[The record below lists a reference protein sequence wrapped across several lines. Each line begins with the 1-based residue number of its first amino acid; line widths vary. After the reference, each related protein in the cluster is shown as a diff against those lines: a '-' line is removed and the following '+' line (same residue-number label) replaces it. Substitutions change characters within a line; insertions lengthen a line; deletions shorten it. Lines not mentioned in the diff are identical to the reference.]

1 MTAAGPEPEKT
12 WYAKPWFLIS
22 GAFLALVIILCL
34 VAVFAIPSPD
44 KVTGTPAATSGA
56 TPKPT
61 ATVAEPANPTESV
74 CGLPA
79 GGQDT
84 PTSAPV
90 TVWKQLGTATVPF
103 APDTFG
109 PGKVVAD
116 DVPTCFAHSPT
127 GALYAA
133 GNVAGL
139 LSAQRVGDV
148 FEYLTAPGAERDKLL
163 ATNPTPDSSAVS
175 IQLGGYQFISY
186 TSDIAVIV
194 LGFSASN
201 GAYLSQTM
209 TLQWVDGD
217 WKVLPP
223 AEGQS
228 TATQVNNLQQFV
240 GWSGV

>member
-1 MTAAGPEPEKT
+1 MTAADPTPEKA
-12 WYAKPWFLIS
+12 WYEKPWFIVA
-22 GAFLALVIILCL
+22 GAFLALLIILCL
-34 VAVFAIPSPD
+34 VIVFVVPSPE
-44 KVTGTPAATSGA
+44 KVTSAPTSAAA

-61 ATVAEPANPTESV
+61 VTAVDPVNADESV

-79 GGQDT
+79 GDQDVPKT
-84 PTSAPV
+84 APV
-90 TVWKQLGTATVPF
+90 TVWKEFGTATVPF

-109 PGKVVAD
+109 PGAVVAE

-133 GNVAGL
+133 GSVAGL
-139 LSAQRVGDV
+139 LAVQRTGDV

-163 ATNPTPDSSAVS
+163 ATNPTPDPTSVS

-186 TSDIAVIV
+186 TPDIAVIV

-209 TLQWVDGD
+209 TFQWIDGD

-223 AEGQS
+223 ADGQS
-228 TATQVNNLQQFV
+228 TATQVNDLQAFV